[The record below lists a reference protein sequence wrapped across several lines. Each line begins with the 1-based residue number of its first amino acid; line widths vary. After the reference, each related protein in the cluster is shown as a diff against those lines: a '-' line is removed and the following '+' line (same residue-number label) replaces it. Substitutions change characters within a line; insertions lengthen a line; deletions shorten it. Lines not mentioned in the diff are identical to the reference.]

1 MVALSLLFVF
11 AAACFLVRWSGE
23 WLMAKNTSAL
33 ALIERLFSSHGRPQ
47 LWSQQ
52 PDLSPAAPAGILVAS
67 AQLPF
72 KPRLALMLRRCG
84 FVAGVMT
91 FALGINA
98 CSVNTG
104 SKVFDPPLD
113 STFAVDKRDV
123 ILTGPNT
130 EEREQYQ
137 IMVAQLTHMLGTEK
151 LSAERRAQVLYQ
163 LGLLYDRL
171 GLNVTAR
178 TMLMSALIAVPDYAQ
193 VYNFLG
199 IYLASAER
207 FAEAYDAYDAALE
220 LDPEENYAYFNRGIA
235 LYYGKRPQ
243 LALGDLKKFYEF
255 DHNDPFRI
263 AWLYIVE
270 RTVEGKEVAL
280 EHLVQRRE
288 AIDKEVPWGLEVLD
302 FYLGKLNSHE
312 LIDAIRNADIPPE
325 EVAPRLCE
333 AYFYMA
339 KQAEFDGE
347 YKLAY
352 DLFHLCVTTDYSG
365 YLEYRYSLLE
375 IARYERQEAIAVAD
389 EIADEQQQKRDVFL
403 RQQAAEAQKY
413 FEKLQEQHTP
423 LEQEQAEPVVPPMV
437 NPESFEDNEPQLVPD
452 KIDSKVRTSDSSSAR
467 DKVQP

>member
-1 MVALSLLFVF
+1 
-11 AAACFLVRWSGE
+11 
-23 WLMAKNTSAL
+23 MARNTSAF
-33 ALIERLFSSHGRPQ
+33 ALMERLFSSQDRAQ
-47 LWSQQ
+47 SWSQL
-52 PDLSPAAPAGILVAS
+52 PDLSPEASEHAS
-67 AQLPF
+67 AASALLPL
-72 KPRLALMLRRCG
+72 KPRLSLMLRRCG
-84 FVAGVMT
+84 FACGVMA
-91 FALGINA
+91 FALGLNA
-98 CSVNTG
+98 CSVNT
-104 SKVFDPPLD
+104 SSNVFDPPLD
-113 STFAVDKRDV
+113 STFSVDKRDV
-123 ILTGPNT
+123 ILTGPNA

-137 IMVAQLTHMLGTEK
+137 LMVAQLTHMLGTEK

-171 GLNVTAR
+171 GMNVTAR

-243 LALGDLKKFYEF
+243 LALDDLKKFYEF

-270 RTVEGKEVAL
+270 RTVEGQEVAL
-280 EHLVQRRE
+280 EHLAQRRA
-288 AIDKEVPWGLEVLD
+288 AIEKEVPWGLEVLD
-302 FYLGKLNSHE
+302 FYLGKIDSHE
-312 LIDAIRNADIPPE
+312 LIDAIRNAEIPPE

-339 KQAEFDGE
+339 KQAEFDGK

-365 YLEYRYSLLE
+365 YLEYRYALLE
-375 IARYERQEAIAVAD
+375 IARYERQEIIAAAD
-389 EIADEQQQKRDVFL
+389 EIADAQQQERDAFL

-423 LEQEQAEPVVPPMV
+423 LKQEQAAPVVPPIV
-437 NPESFEDNEPQLVPD
+437 NPESLEDQEPQLVPD
-452 KIDSKVRTSDSSSAR
+452 KVDSKVRTSDSSR
-467 DKVQP
+467 TQDKVQP